1 MVQDIIYLLQNLRG
15 KQKRKQVFIQCQKL
29 SLSTPTIIP
38 PIYQQCFWCSNYLR
52 NAMTVNIDY
61 DQSVQKIKWSGVE
74 GGSNGSILF

>member
-29 SLSTPTIIP
+29 SLSTPTSP
-38 PIYQQCFWCSNYLR
+38 YLSTMLLMFNLR

-61 DQSVQKIKWSGVE
+61 EQSVQKIK
-74 GGSNGSILF
+74 